1 MGSLPPLFGTLQM
14 YFEAYLLSY
23 NALSTAQL
31 GARGRGWFHFATT
44 IHEQA
49 QSNRACIA
57 FMCDVCLAFSMDSYL
72 LYYIFTTAL
81 PVQCGGR
88 KKSPRARN
96 QCCYLLPIHRD
107 R

>member
-1 MGSLPPLFGTLQM
+1 MRFA
-14 YFEAYLLSY
+14 FEAYLLLY

-57 FMCDVCLAFSMDSYL
+57 FMCDVCLAIFMDSYL
-72 LYYIFTTAL
+72 LYYYTYHCLVAHVLPTWHNVQFHLLSRIFIDT
-81 PVQCGGR
+81 
-88 KKSPRARN
+88 
-96 QCCYLLPIHRD
+96 
-107 R
+107 